1 MKMFRARFNR
11 VEEFEIIK
19 QTEKQVVYLNEYK
32 REQRESKITDWQ
44 SWHSSKEEAVNFM
57 VAKKQKEI
65 NLLLGRIEYIKI
77 EINKIYNLLHT

>member
-19 QTEKQVVYLNEYK
+19 QTEKQIVYIDERG
-32 REQRESKITDWQ
+32 REQREAKIADWQ
-44 SWHSSKEEAVNFM
+44 SWHTSKEEAINFM

-77 EINKIYNLLHT
+77 EIDKIYKLLQP

>member
-1 MKMFRARFNR
+1 
-11 VEEFEIIK
+11 
-19 QTEKQVVYLNEYK
+19 
-32 REQRESKITDWQ
+32 
-44 SWHSSKEEAVNFM
+44 M